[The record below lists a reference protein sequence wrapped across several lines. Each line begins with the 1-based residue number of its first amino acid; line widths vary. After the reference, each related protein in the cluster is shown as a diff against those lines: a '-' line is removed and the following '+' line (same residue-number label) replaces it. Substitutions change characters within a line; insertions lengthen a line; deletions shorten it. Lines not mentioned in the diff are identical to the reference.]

1 MKTKNK
7 IALSILIVA
16 ILAATIS
23 LILLKINNKKS
34 TNPSLPLTVTV
45 SPSSNSASATS
56 EASKT
61 ADPKATQTPA
71 GLYANS
77 DYKFQVTFPESFTGY
92 EVKKVES
99 TGEGIVASY
108 AVLLKTEDKNYKNV
122 ISDKAVPIKF
132 YVFEKSFWEKSDR
145 GSVNS
150 SEIMKSDKYAFTYST
165 WENQPSDLTI
175 ITDKDLV
182 KTIETFKLNK

>member
-34 TNPSLPLTVTV
+34 INPSLSVTATA
-45 SPSSNSASATS
+45 SQASSSTS
-56 EASKT
+56 VTSQASKT
-61 ADPKATQTPA
+61 ADPKATQIPA
-71 GLYANS
+71 GLYVNS
-77 DYKFQVTFPESFTGY
+77 DYKFQVTFPESFSGY

-108 AVLLKTEDKNYKNV
+108 AVLLKTEDKDYKNV
-122 ISDKAVPIKF
+122 ISGKAVPIKF
-132 YVFEKSFWEKSDR
+132 YIFEKSFWEKSDR
-145 GSVNS
+145 GSVGS
-150 SEIMKSDKYAFTYST
+150 SEIVKGDKYVFTYST
-165 WENQPSDLTI
+165 WESQPSDLTI

-182 KTIETFKLNK
+182 KVIETFKLN